1 MIIHAL
7 SAMSEFNVK
16 LPGAYFPHVEVWF
29 LDLWSTNIEA
39 RYDIC
44 LLHMPEMV

>member
-1 MIIHAL
+1 MFDRSREIHKQ
-7 SAMSEFNVK
+7 FFW
-16 LPGAYFPHVEVWF
+16 GGGGGGGGF

-44 LLHMPEMV
+44 RLPMPELV